1 MNYTPSLQVDIDFY
15 DGLEAFDT
23 NDFIFNN
30 EWNLL
35 KTSAKKNVKY
45 YPCCVEPYPDLTF
58 SLTIK
63 RISSYYTYVYLG
75 PAVVLSLLAP
85 FIFLL
90 PPGDTQKMTLGELVF
105 WNEQIINDFL
115 HVLG

>member
-1 MNYTPSLQVDIDFY
+1 MDIDFY
-15 DGLEAFDT
+15 DGLAELDVS
-23 NDFIFNN
+23 DYIHNN
-30 EWNLL
+30 EWSLL

-45 YPCCVEPYPDLTF
+45 YPCCVEPYQDLTF

-90 PPGDTQKMTLGELVF
+90 PPGDTQKMTLGELVLG
-105 WNEQIINDFL
+105 IHKLLINFAML
-115 HVLG
+115 